1 MSSCVCKISF
11 KSVQVCGGCCKM
23 FRGSLFL
30 GHISHPYRS
39 IMFITVTCCEGIA
52 KKLFEHL
59 LQSFTH
65 DGPYIQVTAGRS
77 SEVFLAPAAC
87 VIASASDSRT
97 LHLDFQDFPGPG
109 NFTNTIPGLIFPRL
123 SETKLIFQVLEIFK
137 NTIRGLKFP
146 GLSKSWKFYR
156 HNSRTFEVAWERCV
170 R

>member
-1 MSSCVCKISF
+1 MV
-11 KSVQVCGGCCKM
+11 
-23 FRGSLFL
+23 
-30 GHISHPYRS
+30 HIY
-39 IMFITVTCCEGIA
+39 
-52 KKLFEHL
+52 KL
-59 LQSFTH
+59 LQE
-65 DGPYIQVTAGRS
+65 
-77 SEVFLAPAAC
+77 EVQKFFLAPAAC

-109 NFTNTIPGLIFPRL
+109 NFTNTIPGLIFPGL

-156 HNSRTFEVAWERCV
+156 HNSRTFEVAWEPCV